1 MSLSLI
7 ISCYKVKSNQSMFIT
22 FKFEEIEK
30 LLESANLNFLIGSG
44 ASRPFLDTLQDI
56 EKAMESFDRKDGF
69 GNDQTNQETLKIIEA
84 SIKNHYFT
92 KCIEK
97 NLKLISAKFCNEK
110 EPCDKDLNKCKV
122 AHEYKIFLESLQTIL
137 SKRSNNY
144 PKQVNLFTTNIDVF
158 LDVALEECRLS
169 FNDGFSGRMNPKF
182 GTENFHNIVNKVSS
196 HYDYQSTLPLFNLF
210 KLHGS
215 LNWKWSEDKT
225 NIYYDNQ
232 LSAVEKLKGCNL
244 AKESLVECF
253 DENGKFLSKK
263 DNKDHG
269 FSAIYEEATKIKNS
283 DSKIKEFI
291 EAYDKLVM
299 INPNKDK
306 FKDTTLKL
314 HYYELLRM
322 FSNNIDKENSVLFVF
337 GFSFADE
344 HICEIVNRAVK
355 SNPTLLVVI
364 FAYSENTEKRMRE
377 EKETRDLIN
386 THNVVFVARFTKEE
400 KGNRKPINIFDL
412 ETINKEFFEK
422 IANSL
427 GKSKDG
433 RPVVNVVVQDKKEV
447 EKDAK

>member
-1 MSLSLI
+1 M
-7 ISCYKVKSNQSMFIT
+7 T

-44 ASRPFLDTLQDI
+44 ASKPFLETLQDI
-56 EKAMESFDRKDGF
+56 EKTMEAFDKKDGF
-69 GNDQTNQETLKIIEA
+69 GNDQKDEKFLKIIEA

-97 NLKLISAKFCNEK
+97 NLELISAKFCNKE
-110 EPCDKDLNKCKV
+110 EPCDRDSNKCK
-122 AHEYKIFLESLQTIL
+122 AMNNYKILLESLQTIL

-158 LDVALEECRLS
+158 LDVALEECSLS

-182 GTENFHNIVNKVSS
+182 GTENFHNIINKVSS

-215 LNWKWSEDKT
+215 MNWKYENEK
-225 NIYYDNQ
+225 IYYDNK
-232 LSAVEKLKGCNL
+232 LSVAEELKKCNL

-253 DENGKFLSKK
+253 DENGKFLNKK
-263 DNKDHG
+263 DSQDHG
-269 FSAIYEEATKIKNS
+269 FSAIYQDAEKIKNNES
-283 DSKIKEFI
+283 TLDEFI

-299 INPNKDK
+299 INPNKNK
-306 FKDTTLKL
+306 FEDTTLKL

-322 FSNNIDKENSVLFVF
+322 FSNNIDKENAVLFVF

-344 HICEIVNRAVK
+344 HICEIVNRAIK

-364 FAYSENTEKRMRE
+364 FAYSKNGE
-377 EKETRDLIN
+377 EKIRNLIN
-386 THNVVFVARFTKEE
+386 GQNVVFVSRENEKE
-400 KGNRKPINIFDL
+400 KFDL
-412 ETINKEFFEK
+412 ETINKNFFKKKADNLKKPKNAKEDSRALEK
-422 IANSL
+422 AKIKESSDTKTGGED
-427 GKSKDG
+427 GK
-433 RPVVNVVVQDKKEV
+433 
-447 EKDAK
+447 

>member
-1 MSLSLI
+1 M
-7 ISCYKVKSNQSMFIT
+7 T

-44 ASRPFLDTLQDI
+44 ASKPFLHTLQDI
-56 EKAMESFDRKDGF
+56 EKAMDAFDKKDGF
-69 GNDQTNQETLKIIEA
+69 SKDQTDEKVLKIIEA

-97 NLKLISAKFCNEK
+97 NLQLIFCNDDNSCNKECEK
-110 EPCDKDLNKCKV
+110 FEVKNN
-122 AHEYKIFLESLQTIL
+122 YKIFLESLQTIL

-158 LDVALEECRLS
+158 LDVALEECSLS

-182 GTENFHNIVNKVSS
+182 GTENFHNIINKVSS

-215 LNWKWSEDKT
+215 LNWKCDEDKA
-225 NIYYDNQ
+225 NIYYDNR
-232 LSAVEKLKGCNL
+232 LSVVEELKKCNL
-244 AKESLVECF
+244 SKDSLVECF
-253 DENGKFLSKK
+253 DEKGKFLSKK
-263 DNKDHG
+263 DDKDRG
-269 FSAIYEEATKIKNS
+269 FSAIYEEAKKIKNS
-283 DSKIKEFI
+283 DSEIEKFI
-291 EAYDKLVM
+291 TFYDKFVM

-322 FSNNIDKENSVLFVF
+322 FSNNIDKENAVLFVF

-344 HICEIVNRAVK
+344 HICEIVNRAIK

-364 FAYSENTEKRMRE
+364 FAYSESTEKRMRE

>member
-1 MSLSLI
+1 M
-7 ISCYKVKSNQSMFIT
+7 T

-30 LLESANLNFLIGSG
+30 ILESANLNFLIGSG
-44 ASRPFLDTLQDI
+44 ASKPFLNTLQDI
-56 EKAMESFDRKDGF
+56 EKAMETFDKKEGF
-69 GNDQTNQETLKIIEA
+69 NDEQTDKKTLKIIEA
-84 SIKNHYFT
+84 SIKNNYFV

-97 NLKLISAKFCNEK
+97 NLELVNSKPCNDTHTA
-110 EPCDKDLNKCKV
+110 CDKDSNKCKV
-122 AHEYKIFLESLQTIL
+122 INEYKIFLESLQTIL
-137 SKRSNNY
+137 SKRSNNN

-158 LDVALEECRLS
+158 LDIALEECSLS

-182 GTENFHNIVNKVSS
+182 GTENFHNIINKVSS

-215 LNWKWSEDKT
+215 LNWKYENEK
-225 NIYYDNQ
+225 IYYDNK
-232 LSAVEKLKGCNL
+232 LSGVEELKKCNL

-269 FSAIYEEATKIKNS
+269 FAEIYKEAEKIKDS
-283 DSKIKEFI
+283 DSKIEKFI
-291 EAYDKLVM
+291 TSYDKLVM

-322 FSNNIDKENSVLFVF
+322 FSNNIDKENAVLFVL

-344 HICEIVNRAVK
+344 HICEIVNRAIK

-364 FAYSENTEKRMRE
+364 FAYSKNGEKKIRN
-377 EKETRDLIN
+377 LIN
-386 THNVVFVARFTKEE
+386 GQNVVFVSRENEKE
-400 KGNRKPINIFDL
+400 KFDL
-412 ETINKEFFEK
+412 ETINKNFFKKKADNLKKPKNAKEDSRALEK
-422 IANSL
+422 AKIKENSDPKIGGED
-427 GKSKDG
+427 GK
-433 RPVVNVVVQDKKEV
+433 
-447 EKDAK
+447 

>member
-1 MSLSLI
+1 MKNKL
-7 ISCYKVKSNQSMFIT
+7 
-22 FKFEEIEK
+22 KFEEIEK

-44 ASRPFLDTLQDI
+44 SSKPFLETLQDV
-56 EKAMESFDRKDGF
+56 EKVMDAFDKKDEF
-69 GNDQTNQETLKIIEA
+69 SAEQTYEKVLKKKVLKIIEA

-92 KCIEK
+92 KCIEN
-97 NLKLISAKFCNEK
+97 NLELLNSQPCNK
-110 EPCDKDLNKCKV
+110 ANSFCDKDRNKCKV

-158 LDVALEECRLS
+158 LDVALEECSLS

-182 GTENFHNIVNKVSS
+182 GTENFHNIINKVSS
-196 HYDYQSTLPLFNLF
+196 YYDYQSTLPLFNLF

-215 LNWKWSEDKT
+215 LNWKYNKDKT

-232 LSAVEKLKGCNL
+232 LSGVEELKKCNL

-253 DENGKFLSKK
+253 DEDGKFLSKK

-269 FSAIYEEATKIKNS
+269 FAEIYREAEKIKDS
-283 DSKIKEFI
+283 DSEIEKFI
-291 EAYDKLVM
+291 TSYDKLVM

-322 FSNNIDKENSVLFVF
+322 FSNNIDKENAVLFVF

-344 HICEIVNRAVK
+344 HICEIVNRATR

-364 FAYSENTEKRMRE
+364 FAYSENE
-377 EKETRDLIN
+377 EENISERVKGQ
-386 THNVVFVARFTKEE
+386 NVVFVARFGKEE
-400 KGNRKPINIFDL
+400 KGNHEQIENFDL
-412 ETINKEFFEK
+412 ATINKEFFEK
-422 IANSL
+422 IAISL

-433 RPVVNVVVQDKKEV
+433 RPVVNVVVQDKKEE

>member
-1 MSLSLI
+1 
-7 ISCYKVKSNQSMFIT
+7 MFIT

-56 EKAMESFDRKDGF
+56 EKAMESFDRKEGF
-69 GNDQTNQETLKIIEA
+69 GNDQTDQETLKIIEV

-97 NLKLISAKFCNEK
+97 NLELISAKFCNET

-215 LNWKWSEDKT
+215 LNWKHDEDKT

-232 LSAVEKLKGCNL
+232 LSTVKKLTEIKL

-253 DENGKFLSKK
+253 YENKNDDKDLENGKFLSKK
-263 DNKDHG
+263 DSKDHG
-269 FSAIYEEATKIKNS
+269 FSAIYQEAQKIKNS
-283 DSKIKEFI
+283 DSEKIEKFI
-291 EAYDKLVM
+291 TSYDKLVM

-344 HICEIVNRAVK
+344 HIREIVNRAVK

-364 FAYSENTEKRMRE
+364 FAYSENEE
-377 EKETRDLIN
+377 EKIRSLIN
-386 THNVVFVARFTKEE
+386 GQNVVFAARFTKEE
-400 KGNRKPINIFDL
+400 KGKRKPIENFDL
-412 ETINKEFFEK
+412 KTINKEFFEE
-422 IANSL
+422 IANRFF
-427 GKSKDG
+427 KSKDS
-433 RPVVNVVVQDKKEV
+433 RPVVNVVVQDQKEV
-447 EKDAK
+447 KKDAK